1 MKNGLSVF
9 RTDSYWIVAIL
20 FICIKLCLHLFTNTN
35 YELHRDELLY
45 FNMGDHLSFG
55 YASVPPFI
63 GFLAFAVKAVTGY
76 SVFGIRLIPALLGG
90 ASVYIIAKIIRELW
104 GSIPA
109 LIMAS
114 SAYLLSPG
122 FLLFDTL
129 FTPNVVEQFLWLL
142 LTYCLFQLILKNDP
156 KRWIWI
162 ALVACLAFLNKYS
175 IVIVLIGFVIA
186 LTASPYRKLFIS
198 NYFLYSVLIF
208 FTLILPNL
216 LWQYSHNWPVLYHM
230 NELKITQLHIL
241 NYSDFLVDIFTLNS
255 ASTIIWLTGLTSL
268 LFFKK
273 ESKYRCIGIA
283 SCIVIFLF
291 FMMHGKGYYILG
303 IIPFL
308 FAYGGYTLEKYLK
321 GKFFSVYYALFS
333 LVMAAS
339 LMALPYGLPLLSFK
353 QLNNYSK
360 NNGNYVV
367 YPFSRWEDGKLH
379 PMPQVYA
386 DMTGWH
392 ELTGYV
398 ALAYHQIPEKVKNK
412 CTIIAERN
420 YGYAGAV
427 HFYGKEYGL
436 PDAVT
441 FLDSYTLWAPD
452 SIPLGPVIYINS
464 QIGEFNNMFHQIT
477 EIGCVKNKYFRE
489 NGLKV
494 FLCMNPKIDIREVYK
509 QKARKEKRIYQY
521 PF

>member
-162 ALVACLAFLNKYS
+162 ALVAGLAFLNKYS

-273 ESKYRCIGIA
+273 ESKYQCIGIA

>member
-63 GFLAFAVKAVTGY
+63 GFLAFAVKAITGY

-90 ASVYIIAKIIRELW
+90 ASVYIIAKIIREL
-104 GSIPA
+104 GGGIPA

-156 KRWIWI
+156 KRWVWI
-162 ALVACLAFLNKYS
+162 ALVAGLAFLNKYS

-198 NYFLYSVLIF
+198 NYFLYSLLIF

-230 NELKITQLHIL
+230 NELKVTQLHIL
-241 NYSDFLVDIFTLNS
+241 NYSDFFVDIFTLNS

-273 ESKYRCIGIA
+273 ESKYQCIGIA

-339 LMALPYGLPLLSFK
+339 LIALPYGLPLLSFK

-367 YPFSRWEDGKLH
+367 YPFSRWEDGKQH

-398 ALAYHQIPEKVKNK
+398 ALAYHQLPEKVKNK
-412 CTIIAERN
+412 CTILAERN

-509 QKARKEKRIYQY
+509 QKARKEKKIYQ
-521 PF
+521 

>member
-1 MKNGLSVF
+1 MKNVLSKF
-9 RTDSYWIVAIL
+9 RPHSYWVVAVL
-20 FICIKLCLHLFTNTN
+20 FICFKLCLHFFTNTN

-63 GFLAFAVKAVTGY
+63 GFLAFAVKTIAGY
-76 SVFGIRLIPALLGG
+76 SVFGVRLIPALLGG
-90 ASVYIIAKIIRELW
+90 ASVYIIAKIIREL
-104 GSIPA
+104 GGGIPA
-109 LIMAS
+109 LIMAC

-129 FTPNVVEQFLWLL
+129 FTPNVTEQFFWLL
-142 LTYCLFQLILKNDP
+142 LTYSFFQLISKNEP
-156 KRWIWI
+156 KLWIWI
-162 ALVACLAFLNKYS
+162 GLVAGLAFLNKYS
-175 IVIVLIGFVIA
+175 TLIVLVGFVIA
-186 LTASPYRKLFIS
+186 LLASPYRKLFFS
-198 NYFLYSVLIF
+198 NYFIYSLILF
-208 FTLILPNL
+208 VILILPNL
-216 LWQYSHNWPVLYHM
+216 LWQNSHNWPVFYHM
-230 NELKITQLHIL
+230 KELKDTQLNII
-241 NYSDFLVDIFTLNS
+241 NYSDFFVDVFTLNS
-255 ASTIIWLTGLTSL
+255 ASTIIWVVGLASL

-273 ESKYRCIGIA
+273 ETKYQYIGIA
-283 SCIVIFLF
+283 SCIVIFIF
-291 FMMHGKGYYILG
+291 FIMHGKGYYILG

-308 FAYGGYTLEKYLK
+308 FAYGGYTLEKYLR
-321 GKFFSVYYALFS
+321 GKFFSIYYALFS

-367 YPFSRWEDGKLH
+367 YPFSRWEDGKKH
-379 PMPQVYA
+379 AIPQLYA
-386 DMTGWH
+386 DMTGWQ

-398 ALAYHQIPEKVKNK
+398 ALAYQQLPKEEKNK
-412 CTIIAERN
+412 CTIYGERN

-452 SIPLGPVIYINS
+452 SIPLGPVIYINN
-464 QIGEFNNMFHQIT
+464 QIGGFNHFFHQIT

-494 FLCMNPKIDIREVYK
+494 FLCRNPKTDILEVYK
-509 QKARKEKRIYQY
+509 QKARDEKKIYK
-521 PF
+521 

>member
-1 MKNGLSVF
+1 MKNRLLNF
-9 RTDSYWIVAIL
+9 RTNSYWIVTVL
-20 FICIKLCLHLFTNTN
+20 FICIKLCLHFLTNTN

-55 YASVPPFI
+55 YASVPPLI
-63 GFLAFAVKAVTGY
+63 GFLAFAVKTITGY
-76 SVFGIRLIPALLGG
+76 SVFGVRLIPALLGG
-90 ASVYIIAKIIRELW
+90 ASVYIIAKIIKQL
-104 GSIPA
+104 GGGIPA

-142 LTYCLFQLILKNDP
+142 LTYCFFQLILKNDP

-162 ALVACLAFLNKYS
+162 ALVGGLAFLNKYS
-175 IVIVLIGFVIA
+175 VVIVIVGFVIA
-186 LTASPYRKLFIS
+186 LSASPYRKLFIS
-198 NYFLYSVLIF
+198 NFFFYSLLLFVI
-208 FTLILPNL
+208 LILPNL
-216 LWQYSHNWPVLYHM
+216 LWQYYHNWPVFYHM
-230 NELKITQLHIL
+230 KELKVTQLHIL
-241 NYSDFLVDIFTLNS
+241 NYSDFFVDVFTLNS
-255 ASTIIWLTGLTSL
+255 ASTIIWLVGLISL

-273 ESKYRCIGIA
+273 ESKYQYIGIA
-283 SCIVIFLF
+283 TCIVIFIF
-291 FMMHGKGYYILG
+291 FIMHGKGYYILG

-321 GKFFSVYYALFS
+321 GKFFSIYYALFS

-339 LMALPYGLPLLSFK
+339 LMALPYGLPLLTFK
-353 QLNNYSK
+353 QLNNYSIK
-360 NNGNYVV
+360 NGDYVV
-367 YPFSRWEDGKLH
+367 YPFSRWEDGKKH
-379 PMPQVYA
+379 PMPQLYA
-386 DMTGWH
+386 DMIGWQ

-398 ALAYHQIPEKVKNK
+398 ALAYHQLPKVEKNK
-412 CTIIAERN
+412 CTIFGERN

-436 PDAVT
+436 PDAIT

-452 SIPLGPVIYINS
+452 SIPLGPVIYINT
-464 QIGEFNNMFHQIT
+464 QIGEFNKLFHQIT

-494 FLCMNPKIDIREVYK
+494 FLCRNPKTDIQQVYK
-509 QKARKEKRIYQY
+509 QKARLEKKIYQ
-521 PF
+521 

>member
-1 MKNGLSVF
+1 MKNVLSKF
-9 RTDSYWIVAIL
+9 RPHSYWVVAVL
-20 FICIKLCLHLFTNTN
+20 FICFKLCLHFFTNTN

-55 YASVPPFI
+55 YASVPPLI
-63 GFLAFAVKAVTGY
+63 GFMAFAVKTLTGY

-90 ASVYIIAKIIRELW
+90 ASVYIIAKIIRELK
-104 GSIPA
+104 GGIPA

-129 FTPNVVEQFLWLL
+129 FTPNVIEQFFWLL
-142 LTYCLFQLILKNDP
+142 LTYCFFQLVLKNDP

-162 ALVACLAFLNKYS
+162 GIIAGLAFLNKYS
-175 IVIVLIGFVIA
+175 IVFVIVGFIIA
-186 LTASPYRKLFIS
+186 LSATPNGKLLIS
-198 NYFLYSVLIF
+198 NYFFYSMLLFVI
-208 FTLILPNL
+208 LILPNL
-216 LWQYSHNWPVLYHM
+216 WWQYSHNWPVFYHM
-230 NELKITQLHIL
+230 KELKDTQLHVL
-241 NYSDFLVDIFTLNS
+241 NYSDFFVDVFTLNS
-255 ASTIIWLTGLTSL
+255 ASTIIWVVGLTSL

-273 ESKYRCIGIA
+273 ETKYQYIGIA

-291 FMMHGKGYYILG
+291 FIMHGKGYYILG

-308 FAYGGYTLEKYLK
+308 FAYGGYTLEKYLR
-321 GKFFSVYYALFS
+321 GKFFSIYYALFS
-333 LVMAAS
+333 FVMAAS
-339 LMALPYGLPLLSFK
+339 LMSLPYGLPLLTFK
-353 QLNNYSK
+353 QLINYSK
-360 NNGNYVV
+360 KNDSYVV
-367 YPFSRWEDGKLH
+367 YPFSRWEDGKKH
-379 PMPQVYA
+379 TVSQIYA

-398 ALAYHQIPEKVKNK
+398 ALAYQKLPKEEKNK
-412 CTIIAERN
+412 CTIFGERN

-452 SIPLGPVIYINS
+452 SIPLGPVIYINN
-464 QIGEFNNMFHQIT
+464 QIGRFNNLFHQIT
-477 EIGCVKNKYFRE
+477 EIGCVTNPYFRE
-489 NGLKV
+489 KGLKV
-494 FLCMNPKIDIREVYK
+494 FLCRNPKTDIREVYK
-509 QKARKEKRIYQY
+509 QKAQEEKKIYE
-521 PF
+521 